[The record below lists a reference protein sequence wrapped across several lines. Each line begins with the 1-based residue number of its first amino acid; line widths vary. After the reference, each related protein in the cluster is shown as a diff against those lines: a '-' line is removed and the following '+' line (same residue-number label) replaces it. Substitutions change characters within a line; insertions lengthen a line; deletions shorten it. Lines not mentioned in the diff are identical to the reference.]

1 MTNLPPP
8 PKEIKRIEKLTE
20 EE

>member
-8 PKEIKRIEKLTE
+8 PKEIKRMEKLTE
-20 EE
+20 EQ